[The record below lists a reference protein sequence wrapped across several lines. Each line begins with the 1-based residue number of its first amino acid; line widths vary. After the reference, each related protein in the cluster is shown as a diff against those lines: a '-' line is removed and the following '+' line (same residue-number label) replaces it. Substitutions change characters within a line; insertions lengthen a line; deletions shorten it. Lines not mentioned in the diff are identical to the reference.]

1 MKIILDTN
9 VFVSGIFFSGPPYQI
24 LKAWRNGTLT
34 LVISDEIF
42 QEYNRVSKLL
52 GEQFPM
58 IDLQPILDLVRT
70 RAKLY
75 SVQCL
80 PEAVTD
86 DPDDDK
92 FLACAIASKSK
103 IIVSGD
109 RHLLKVN
116 GFREIKIIR
125 PREFVDTY
133 LISP

>member
-1 MKIILDTN
+1 MQIILDTN

-42 QEYNRVSKLL
+42 QEYQRVGKLL
-52 GEQFPM
+52 GKQFPM

-70 RAKLY
+70 RAQICPVK
-75 SVQCL
+75 CL

-92 FLACAIASKSK
+92 FVACAIASKSK

-109 RHLLKVN
+109 KHLLKVN
-116 GFREIKIIR
+116 GFREIKIIK
-125 PREFVDTY
+125 PREFVNTY
-133 LISP
+133 LA